1 MSRCLQRLFHFDGLD
16 MKQDITESRVKELGQ
31 ISQFLCFLL
40 RHKPQAANLNMDTS
54 GWVAV
59 DQLISNISEAK
70 KTKLSFEELQ
80 FIVESDE
87 EGRYTF
93 NSENSSIRCQQGHS
107 LDWVNIQYESYSPN
121 SDLYHGTKSESVASI
136 LSNGLFG
143 RKRNYVHLSVN
154 IQKAT
159 RVGKRH
165 SKEKMPVILV
175 IDKNAPVDF
184 KISDNGVILVDFVPP
199 QYISILKEDKD

>member
-1 MSRCLQRLFHFDGLD
+1 
-16 MKQDITESRVKELGQ
+16 MKQDITESRIKELDQ

-54 GWVAV
+54 GWVSV
-59 DQLISNISEAK
+59 DQLISNISETK

-107 LDWVNIQYESYSPN
+107 LDWVNIQYKSYSPN

-136 LSNGLFG
+136 LSDGLFG

-154 IQKAT
+154 TQKAT

-165 SKEKMPVILV
+165 SKEKNPVILV

-199 QYISILKEDKD
+199 QYISILKEDKG